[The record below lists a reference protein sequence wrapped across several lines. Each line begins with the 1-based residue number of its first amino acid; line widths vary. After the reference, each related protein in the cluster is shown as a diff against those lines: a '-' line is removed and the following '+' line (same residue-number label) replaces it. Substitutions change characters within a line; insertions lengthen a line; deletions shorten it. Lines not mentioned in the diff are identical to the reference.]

1 MFNFTEWLATASSV
15 SLNNLYHPGNQPGV
29 VAAARN
35 GAYSV
40 LQDMGLDVLRE
51 FWPEIARKFK
61 MPFRGLRKELRPSRN
76 VTDPSSRHLGSR
88 LRQKGPHDL
97 A

>member
-1 MFNFTEWLATASSV
+1 MMRLQGRKLA
-15 SLNNLYHPGNQPGV
+15 GV

-35 GAYSV
+35 GACSV

-61 MPFRGLRKELRPSRN
+61 MPFLSPALH
-76 VTDPSSRHLGSR
+76 HLP
-88 LRQKGPHDL
+88 GP
-97 A
+97 